1 MGVIL
6 IIMTREEAFL
16 ELEQIEKDL
25 ETSIF
30 SCMSPFNPMI
40 LSSSYEYEKM
50 WEMWMQVQDF
60 LYPGHR

>member
-1 MGVIL
+1 MQ
-6 IIMTREEAFL
+6 REEAIMAL
-16 ELEQIEKDL
+16 KQIEKDL

-30 SCMSPFNPMI
+30 SCMSPFSPMI
-40 LSSSYEYEKM
+40 LGSSYEYEKM